1 MAKAYSRRS
10 CFVPCSRRERMSKAY
25 NGTKVRQD
33 TVSFRGPL
41 ELVIFMASLIAT
53 MALFLIAL
61 LLHL

>member
-1 MAKAYSRRS
+1 
-10 CFVPCSRRERMSKAY
+10 MSKAY